1 MECGRNGELV
11 PSGKCA
17 DPGLPCPFV
26 HCEVPVTVEPPII
39 IDPPGE
45 NMNVIVSLYKSFQF
59 TSERIL
65 KRNKLNIYPAFQY
78 SAAKPSL
85 LSVKHVKLA

>member
-45 NMNVIVSLYKSFQF
+45 NMNGTVSLYKSF
-59 TSERIL
+59 
-65 KRNKLNIYPAFQY
+65 
-78 SAAKPSL
+78 
-85 LSVKHVKLA
+85 